1 MKSSETEYIELV
13 KQAQQ
18 GNEESR
24 NRLAEIS
31 RDRLRMYVYRL
42 TLDADLTEDILQES
56 MLGMFKFL
64 DKLERTEGFWSWV
77 LRIATNNVKDHY
89 KREQRRRASDPDR
102 TGIRHL
108 LDFLT
113 DQVLQAL
120 LSIPRPTGMAHM
132 NAFGQTRGRHHTI
145 QFRASYEE
153 LRAGDTVEEF
163 LSKGSGEYE

>member
-56 MLGMFKFL
+56 MLEMFKFL

-89 KREQRRRASDPDR
+89 KREQRRRASDTPIEQESGRGIDR
-102 TGIRHL
+102 RAWRTWSVRKSSR
-108 LDFLT
+108 
-113 DQVLQAL
+113 
-120 LSIPRPTGMAHM
+120 LSRQQCGRLSLAIGRCWLFAAMKKCRFPRSP
-132 NAFGQTRGRHHTI
+132 
-145 QFRASYEE
+145 
-153 LRAGDTVEEF
+153 
-163 LSKGSGEYE
+163 K